1 MKHIKKVANSI
12 QLKNEDR
19 KMKNYLSKKKFI
31 EKQKQQKMEKKKH
44 LEYLGK
50 FKGITRKYKNN
61 PKELQKIWTN

>member
-31 EKQKQQKMEKKKH
+31 EKQKQQKMKKK
-44 LEYLGK
+44 K
-50 FKGITRKYKNN
+50 AFGIFR
-61 PKELQKIWTN
+61 EI

>member
-31 EKQKQQKMEKKKH
+31 EKQKQQKMEKKS
-44 LEYLGK
+44 
-50 FKGITRKYKNN
+50 
-61 PKELQKIWTN
+61 IWNI